1 MEFRKNG
8 FNDQDAAQLA
18 KISSMFQNVA
28 DETISAGDSAGF
40 IISQLIAFNQTSG
53 DVAANATHIVDA
65 VNSVSNAFSVSSGD
79 LSKALGIVASSSGAM
94 GNSMEETLAMTV
106 AITEQTRNA
115 TKAARS
121 LNTIFARLSQT
132 TDANSDTG
140 KALVAI
146 YDQLGISLTDAD
158 GQLRSSFDI
167 LTDLSKQWG
176 NLDKNT
182 QNYIALT
189 SAGSNQLNAFLALMN
204 NFSHATDAAKTAL
217 ESQGS
222 AMRENSA
229 YMESIQAKLSQL
241 QSTFQD
247 FANNIISS
255 DLAKAVLDLANG
267 LLQIANTDLGQ
278 IVTQIVLLTGLGWG
292 ATSLTKALGIFK
304 VGIEQFKILGQV
316 AGAAGAAGGITS
328 VADAFA
334 ALSLA
339 GGAALPIILGVATA
353 LAVGGALW
361 KATEDSRKSFGE
373 LETEI
378 GNTND
383 KLQTNKER
391 LKEINALPW
400 NERTQEILNEKEA
413 LEKENGELQAQID
426 KLETLSKKKAK
437 QTLSGGYVTGE
448 RIQVSGITGQYAGR
462 FDAGLQGQSFESYEE
477 LVKYLDN
484 YIPGASKKTRQ
495 ELEALGV
502 QFETVQ
508 GQVYKTGEDYEQYLI
523 KQANELSNKL
533 KTNHQLTD
541 DDLKQYNEVIS
552 KLDTLAQAHQLVG
565 DNSTAARDALDGLN
579 SSYEDAVKFTEQYGN
594 ATELSQKQVDDL
606 IKVFP
611 EAKNQIIKVGD
622 AYYYTGNGALQAVN
636 EILDANGNIVAS
648 EKSKVDQVIA
658 QLKRQLDAYAAVV
671 EAKRGVYSGF
681 LKSGMGNSKEAK
693 EAESEWLSAAKAWD
707 EIRQARDKIGSA
719 LAEGRVT
726 YTGTPTRIN
735 LGNKGNG
742 SKSTGKGTKSTST
755 KDTVLENYKERVN
768 VLKSELALMQERGDN
783 EEAQV
788 TKMRQIQDALHQQ
801 AEYMRKVGSSEAD
814 INALSQEHWQYTK
827 KINELYKQRLE
838 TQKELAETQKDE
850 LNAQK
855 EQADKEYQLISK
867 YAQHVADEQIALLD
881 KQIEALEQVNDELDK
896 QAQKEKYLQDL
907 ATAKSKRL
915 YVFKDGRFQYVEDVD
930 AVSQAESELAEY
942 EREQALESQKES
954 LESQKKMW
962 EDYKDG
968 WSNLTSEYEI
978 EQGRLLYLQKYGT
991 SIEQQTWNTRLSNLA
1006 SFKSSYL
1013 KQIEEIEAALAKL
1026 QALQAALDAKQW
1038 AISGQDWK
1046 PGYNTGVNVSAGGIN
1061 KDYVDVLGYD
1071 STTDYS
1077 ALKKEQ
1083 GYLTPEQ
1090 EQQRQNKINDMYGGK
1105 DPYKGGSS
1113 SGGSSV
1119 SSSSSKD
1126 RKSTAQSALEKSKQT
1141 GKKVSLGGGVSIDYS
1156 KINKHAEGTLGT
1168 SGGLSLVGEQGPELR
1183 VLGQGD
1189 GVLPADITRNL
1200 WDWGKINPS
1209 NISGNTTHIFNI
1221 DNLTLPNVN
1230 DAKSL
1235 VAGLKNLAYQRAY
1248 KRA

>member
-8 FNDQDAAQLA
+8 FNDQDATQLA

-40 IISQLIAFNQTSG
+40 IISQLIAFNQTTG
-53 DVAANATHIVDA
+53 DVAANATHIIDS
-65 VNSVSNAFSVSSGD
+65 VNEVANSFSVSSGD

-94 GNSMEETLAMTV
+94 GNSMEETLGMTV

-146 YDQLGISLTDAD
+146 YDQLGISLTDTD

-189 SAGSNQLNAFLALMN
+189 SAGTNQLNAFLALMN
-204 NFSHATDAAKTAL
+204 NFSHATNAANTAL
-217 ESQGS
+217 DSQGS

-247 FANNIISS
+247 FANNVITS

-339 GGAALPIILGVATA
+339 GGAALPIILGVATV

-361 KATEDSRKSFGE
+361 KATEDSRKSFEE
-373 LETEI
+373 LKTEI
-378 GNTND
+378 GDTND

-400 NERTQEILNEKEA
+400 NERTQEILNEKDA

-437 QTLSGGYVTGE
+437 QALNGGYVTGDK
-448 RIQVSGITGQYAGR
+448 IQVSGITGQYAGR
-462 FDAGLQGQSFESYEE
+462 FDAGLQDQSFETYEE

-484 YIPGASKKTRQ
+484 YIPGASKKTRE

-508 GQVYKTGEDYEQYLI
+508 GQVYKTGEAYEQDLI
-523 KQANELSNKL
+523 QQANELSNKL

-541 DDLKQYNEVIS
+541 EDLEQYNEVTS

-565 DNSTAARDALDGLN
+565 DESTAARDALDGLN
-579 SSYEDAVKFTEQYGN
+579 SSYKNAVEYTQKYGEASTESSRKVTDLVNSLAVAASQSGK
-594 ATELSQKQVDDL
+594 TEAAFYQL
-606 IKVFP
+606 
-611 EAKNQIIKVGD
+611 
-622 AYYYTGNGALQAVN
+622 
-636 EILDANGNIVAS
+636 VAS
-648 EKSKVDQVIA
+648 EKVFNNTSLNVSEKIAALQQLAAQAGITGTLLTASSTITHDQMSGYIRTQTMKGMSESQARQSYLQSIYKEFMSFVPQTPTTVPTSSASSGSSKSSASKKYTDKALEQFKSLQKDIEHQFNLDEITEEEYYAKLEELVKQYKTNATAHMKEYGLNVNQINQNMYQYEEEIYKGRAKLAEDLADQ
-658 QLKRQLDAYAAVV
+658 QKKAA
-671 EAKRGVYSGF
+671 ED
-681 LKSGMGNSKEAK
+681 
-693 EAESEWLSAAKAWD
+693 AAKA
-707 EIRQARDKIGSA
+707 EK
-719 LAEGRVT
+719 
-726 YTGTPTRIN
+726 
-735 LGNKGNG
+735 
-742 SKSTGKGTKSTST
+742 
-755 KDTVLENYKERVN
+755 
-768 VLKSELALMQERGDN
+768 
-783 EEAQV
+783 
-788 TKMRQIQDALHQQ
+788 
-801 AEYMRKVGSSEAD
+801 
-814 INALSQEHWQYTK
+814 
-827 KINELYKQRLE
+827 
-838 TQKELAETQKDE
+838 
-850 LNAQK
+850 
-855 EQADKEYQLISK
+855 
-867 YAQHVADEQIALLD
+867 
-881 KQIEALEQVNDELDK
+881 EALEQQRSDYESAVNYVISKIEEQINKLEQQKSDIEKFYDDQIQALQDTNDELERQIQYEQLLNNLAQAKDK
-896 QAQKEKYLQDL
+896 G
-907 ATAKSKRL
+907 L
-915 YVFKDGRFQYVEDVD
+915 YVFSNGQFQYMQDVE
-930 AVSQAESELAEY
+930 AISAAQAELDAY
-942 EREQALESQKES
+942 ERDEALRKEVENLNKLKDQATASIDAQIEKWEEYKE
-954 LESQKKMW
+954 E
-962 EDYKDG
+962 
-968 WSNLTSEYEI
+968 WSNVVTQYDE
-978 EQGRLLYLQKYGT
+978 EQNKLLASQLLG
-991 SIEQQTWNTRLSNLA
+991 IDAENANWETRLANA
-1006 SFKSSYL
+1006 QNFANK
-1013 KQIEEIEAALAKL
+1013 
-1026 QALQAALDAKQW
+1026 
-1038 AISGQDWK
+1038 
-1046 PGYNTGVNVSAGGIN
+1046 YNSIMAG
-1061 KDYVDVLGYD
+1061 L
-1071 STTDYS
+1071 
-1077 ALKKEQ
+1077 
-1083 GYLTPEQ
+1083 
-1090 EQQRQNKINDMYGGK
+1090 
-1105 DPYKGGSS
+1105 
-1113 SGGSSV
+1113 SGGSGVSASFGGGYSFSGSGSGGWTEAEMNAGFIS
-1119 SSSSSKD
+1119 SSSSSKSS
-1126 RKSTAQSALEKSKQT
+1126 RKSVDSMRSEANAALAKSKAT

-1156 KINKHAEGTLGT
+1156 KVKKHAGGTL
-1168 SGGLSLVGEQGPELR
+1168 SAQAGLSLVGEQGPELR
-1183 VLGQGD
+1183 VLGQGE
-1189 GVLPADITRNL
+1189 GVIPADVTRNL
-1200 WDWGKINPS
+1200 WNWGKINPS
-1209 NISGNTTHIFNI
+1209 AIASNMNNIFNI
-1221 DNLTLPNVN
+1221 DNLTLPNAR
-1230 DAKSL
+1230 DAQTL
-1235 VAGLKNLAYQRAY
+1235 IAGLKQMAYQRAY

>member
-1 MEFRKNG
+1 M
-8 FNDQDAAQLA
+8 
-18 KISSMFQNVA
+18 
-28 DETISAGDSAGF
+28 
-40 IISQLIAFNQTSG
+40 
-53 DVAANATHIVDA
+53 ATGLKV
-65 VNSVSNAFSVSSGD
+65 
-79 LSKALGIVASSSGAM
+79 VASSSAGM
-94 GNSMEETLAMTV
+94 NNSFEQTIGLMT
-106 AITEQTRNA
+106 AITEQTKNA
-115 TKAARS
+115 SKASRG
-121 LNTIFARLSQT
+121 LNSIMANLAQVLDDASSNGKKITEIFE
-132 TDANSDTG
+132 
-140 KALVAI
+140 
-146 YDQLGISLTDAD
+146 QLGIEMYEN
-158 GQLRSSFDI
+158 GQLKSGY
-167 LTDLSKQWG
+167 DLLAGLAEKW
-176 NLDKNT
+176 NTLDNNSQK
-182 QNYIALT
+182 YIAT
-189 SAGSNQLNAFLALMN
+189 TIAGTTQLNNFLALMN
-204 NFSHATDAAKTAL
+204 NFDHAVGATNTAL
-217 ESQGS
+217 DSQGS

-247 FANNIISS
+247 FANNVISS

-316 AGAAGAAGGITS
+316 VGAAGAAGGITS

-353 LAVGGALW
+353 LAVGGVLW
-361 KATEDSRKSFGE
+361 KATEDSRKSFEE
-373 LETEI
+373 LKTEI
-378 GNTND
+378 GNVND

-391 LKEINALPW
+391 LKEINNLPW
-400 NERTQEILNEKEA
+400 NERTQEILDEKEA
-413 LEKENGELQAQID
+413 LEKENDELQAQID
-426 KLETLSKKKAK
+426 KLGTLSEKKAK
-437 QTLSGGYVTGE
+437 QALSGGYVTGE

-508 GQVYKTGEDYEQYLI
+508 GQVYKTGEAYEQNLI
-523 KQANELSNKL
+523 QQANELSNKL

-541 DDLKQYNEVIS
+541 EDLEQYNEVTS
-552 KLDTLAQAHQLVG
+552 KLDTLAQAHRLVG
-565 DNSTAARDALDGLN
+565 DNSTVARDALDGLN
-579 SSYEDAVKFTEQYGN
+579 SSYKNAVEYTQKYGEASTESSRKVTDLVNSLAVAASQSGK
-594 ATELSQKQVDDL
+594 TEAAFYQL
-606 IKVFP
+606 
-611 EAKNQIIKVGD
+611 
-622 AYYYTGNGALQAVN
+622 
-636 EILDANGNIVAS
+636 VAS
-648 EKSKVDQVIA
+648 EKVFNNTSLNVSEKIAALQQLAAQAGITATLLTASSTATHDQM
-658 QLKRQLDAYAAVV
+658 
-671 EAKRGVYSGF
+671 SGYIRTQRM
-681 LKSGMGNSKEAK
+681 KGMSESQATQSYLQSIYKEFMSFTPTVPTSLNPPGGGGTK
-693 EAESEWLSAAKAWD
+693 
-707 EIRQARDKIGSA
+707 
-719 LAEGRVT
+719 
-726 YTGTPTRIN
+726 TGT
-735 LGNKGNG
+735 K
-742 SKSTGKGTKSTST
+742 TST
-755 KDTVLENYKERVN
+755 KTTKKDTILENYKERVN

-788 TKMRQIQDALHQQ
+788 AKMRQIQDALHQQ

-838 TQKELAETQKDE
+838 TQKELAEKQKDE
-850 LNAQK
+850 LNTQK
-855 EQADKEYQLISK
+855 EQANQEYQLISK
-867 YAQHVADEQIALLD
+867 YAQHVADEQIAAFD

-1071 STTDYS
+1071 PTTDYS

-1105 DPYKGGSS
+1105 DPYQGGFS
-1113 SGGSSV
+1113 SGGSSG

-1126 RKSTAQSALEKSKQT
+1126 RKNTAQSALEKSKQT
-1141 GKKVSLGGGVSIDYS
+1141 GQKVSLGGGVSIDYS

-1200 WDWGKINPS
+1200 WDWGKINPN
-1209 NISGNTTHIFNI
+1209 NIGGNTTHIFNI

>member
-1 MEFRKNG
+1 M
-8 FNDQDAAQLA
+8 
-18 KISSMFQNVA
+18 
-28 DETISAGDSAGF
+28 
-40 IISQLIAFNQTSG
+40 
-53 DVAANATHIVDA
+53 ATGLKV
-65 VNSVSNAFSVSSGD
+65 
-79 LSKALGIVASSSGAM
+79 VASSSAGM
-94 GNSMEETLAMTV
+94 NNSFEQTIGLMT
-106 AITEQTRNA
+106 AITEQTKNA
-115 TKAARS
+115 SKASRG
-121 LNTIFARLSQT
+121 LNSIMANLAQVLDDASSNGKKITEIF
-132 TDANSDTG
+132 
-140 KALVAI
+140 K
-146 YDQLGISLTDAD
+146 QLGVEMYEN
-158 GQLRSSFDI
+158 GQLKSGY
-167 LTDLSKQWG
+167 DLLAGLAEKW
-176 NLDKNT
+176 NTLDNNSQK
-182 QNYIALT
+182 YIAT
-189 SAGSNQLNAFLALMN
+189 TIAGTTQLNNFLALMN
-204 NFSHATDAAKTAL
+204 NFDHAVGATNKAL

-222 AMRENSA
+222 AMRENDA

-247 FANNIISS
+247 FANNVINS

-304 VGIEQFKILGQV
+304 VGIEQFKNLAGVITGV
-316 AGAAGAAGGITS
+316 GAAGSIT
-328 VADAFA
+328 
-334 ALSLA
+334 
-339 GGAALPIILGVATA
+339 LPIILGIASV

-361 KATEDSRKSFGE
+361 KATEDSRKSFEE
-373 LETEI
+373 LKTEI
-378 GNTND
+378 GDTND

-391 LKEINALPW
+391 LKEINNLPW
-400 NERTQEILNEKEA
+400 NERTQEILNEKDA
-413 LEKENGELQAQID
+413 LEQENNELQTQID
-426 KLETLSKKKAK
+426 KLTELEKKKAK
-437 QTLSGGYVTGE
+437 QTLKRTGGYVGTGE
-448 RIQVSGITGQYAGR
+448 TEYHLTSLGESWGGAEALGLTGRTFKTY
-462 FDAGLQGQSFESYEE
+462 DE

-495 ELEALGV
+495 ELEALGIE
-502 QFETVQ
+502 FEAVE
-508 GQVYKTGEDYEQYLI
+508 GKVYKTGEAYEQDLI
-523 KQANELSNKL
+523 QQANELSNKL

-541 DDLKQYNEVIS
+541 EDLEQYNEVTS
-552 KLDTLAQAHQLVG
+552 KLGTLAQAHQLVG
-565 DNSTAARDALDGLN
+565 DESTAARDALNGLN
-579 SSYEDAVKFTEQYGN
+579 SSYKN
-594 ATELSQKQVDDL
+594 ATEYTQKYGEASTESSRKVTDLVNSLATAASQSGKTEAAFYQLVAAE
-606 IKVFP
+606 KVFNNTSLNVA
-611 EAKNQIIKVGD
+611 EKIS
-622 AYYYTGNGALQAVN
+622 ALQQLAAQAG
-636 EILDANGNIVAS
+636 ITATLLTAS
-648 EKSKVDQVIA
+648 STATHDQMSGYIRTQKMKGMSESQATQSYLQSIYKEFMSFTPTVPTS
-658 QLKRQLDAYAAVV
+658 LKPPGGGGT
-671 EAKRGVYSGF
+671 K
-681 LKSGMGNSKEAK
+681 
-693 EAESEWLSAAKAWD
+693 
-707 EIRQARDKIGSA
+707 
-719 LAEGRVT
+719 
-726 YTGTPTRIN
+726 TGTKT
-735 LGNKGNG
+735 
-742 SKSTGKGTKSTST
+742 TK
-755 KDTVLENYKERVN
+755 KDTILENYKERVN

-783 EEAQV
+783 EDAQV
-788 TKMRQIQDALHQQ
+788 AKMRQIQDALHQQ

-968 WSNLTSEYEI
+968 WSNLTDEYEI
-978 EQGRLLYLQKYGT
+978 EQGRLLYLQKYGA

-1046 PGYNTGVNVSAGGIN
+1046 PGYNTGVNVSASGIN

-1071 STTDYS
+1071 PTTDYS

-1105 DPYKGGSS
+1105 DPYQGSSS
-1113 SGGSSV
+1113 SGGSSG
-1119 SSSSSKD
+1119 SSSSSGGSKHSVSQMRD
-1126 RKSTAQSALEKSKQT
+1126 EVNAALEKSKQT
-1141 GKKVSLGGGVSIDYS
+1141 GQKVSLGGGVSIDYS

-1168 SGGLSLVGEQGPELR
+1168 PGGLSLVGEQGPELR

-1200 WDWGKINPS
+1200 WDWGKINPN
-1209 NISGNTTHIFNI
+1209 NIGGNTTHIFNI
-1221 DNLTLPNVN
+1221 DNLTLPNAN